1 MTTAKEQRLNAIL
14 DFIEQ
19 AGQGGVTRL
28 QIARSQGM
36 KKSPYLNSLLA
47 FLLEHDY
54 IIQTVDFAPNGAP
67 MYRYHPAAR

>member
-28 QIARSQGM
+28 QIARSQGLR
-36 KKSPYLNSLLA
+36 KSPCLNSLLA
-47 FLLEHDY
+47 FLLAHGY
-54 IIQTVDFAPNGAP
+54 IVQTVDFAPNGAP
-67 MYRYHPAAR
+67 MFRYHPTAR